1 MSWTLFNVSDLKE
14 NRCVC
19 NCSKRAN
26 GYLDRGSCLPK
37 EKNAQSEE
45 FIVLQTRR
53 SEKIVYIELLL
64 LSLSLSCVR
73 HVFKCVNENA
83 SDWTTGYIA

>member
-1 MSWTLFNVSDLKE
+1 MFATARKGQMAIWIEVHA
-14 NRCVC
+14 C
-19 NCSKRAN
+19 
-26 GYLDRGSCLPK
+26 PK
-37 EKNAQSEE
+37 KKNAQSEE

-53 SEKIVYIELLL
+53 SEKIVYIKLLL